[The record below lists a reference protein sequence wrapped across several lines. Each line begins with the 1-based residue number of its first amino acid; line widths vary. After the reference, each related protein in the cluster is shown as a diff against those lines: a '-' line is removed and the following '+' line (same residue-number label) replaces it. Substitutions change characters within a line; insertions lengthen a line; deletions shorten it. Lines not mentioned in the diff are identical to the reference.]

1 MRVILVV
8 LAVLLFLSLTRLLS
22 SDGGLGEYL
31 SLKHRVSELEQQI
44 EKQQAEN
51 TLLIEEVKDLQ
62 QGQNAVETIARQQLG
77 MVEEGEVFIKLLE
90 LKPSNIV
97 APPPEVSS
105 EPVLENPQPINK
117 ID

>member
-1 MRVILVV
+1 MRVILIV

-31 SLKHRVSELEQQI
+31 SLKQQVNELEQQLT
-44 EKQQAEN
+44 QQRVTN
-51 TLLIEEVKDLQ
+51 SLLVEEVKDLQ
-62 QGQNAVETIARQQLG
+62 QGQAAIETIARQQLG
-77 MVEEGEVFIKLLE
+77 MIKRDEQFIKLLE
-90 LKPSNIV
+90 LAPSNII